1 MNSTFDHWKET
12 TGPKI
17 RGAWFL
23 HETFDELDFFV
34 SLSSVDG
41 IVGHHGQS
49 IYSATCT
56 FLDAF
61 AQQRLRLGMPAVTI
75 SLPAIEGAGY
85 AHDRN
90 LNEMLNET
98 IGLKLREDQVHT
110 VLKAAILGPSSGLVY
125 DGRIVTAVS
134 SRAEG
139 AELPYDGYRFLS
151 ALRALKRDAGEA
163 VGDGQGSGSKAQGD
177 WKDGSPEGLMNA
189 LTNKVATITM
199 MDIEEVTPERELDD
213 YGLDSLISVELRNWI
228 KRESGVDLPLNAIV
242 EAENLQALADD
253 ILSRMKD

>member
-1 MNSTFDHWKET
+1 MVLILEAA
-12 TGPKI
+12 
-17 RGAWFL
+17 RAA
-23 HETFDELDFFV
+23 
-34 SLSSVDG
+34 SLTD
-41 IVGHHGQS
+41 
-49 IYSATCT
+49 
-56 FLDAF
+56 
-61 AQQRLRLGMPAVTI
+61 
-75 SLPAIEGAGY
+75 
-85 AHDRN
+85 
-90 LNEMLNET
+90 
-98 IGLKLREDQVHT
+98 
-110 VLKAAILGPSSGLVY
+110 
-125 DGRIVTAVS
+125 RIVTTVS

-151 ALRALKRDAGEA
+151 ALRPLKRDAGEA